1 MLRQGNHK
9 QLCSSLARRYSSK
22 PLPPDFTP
30 NPSPK
35 QPFGRPYYG
44 TMVGLSVLGLVGGA
58 TLYLHTGEKPYIHTT
73 LFNGHPAKM
82 RSVRG
87 EWVELRYPSLST
99 ANKEYVF
106 KYRLLDEDEAEEML
120 QGSKGDFTVDREGNP
135 IKSLD
140 KISLASNSPSE
151 DRWTFDIVTR
161 QDLVD
166 IAKQKNGYWWFDW
179 WKAQNR
185 NRQESKSLQPTTV
198 SGDQDIVMCSVW
210 DGHGGDETAQLLKQ
224 SLHGCLAWNLGKMFD
239 KGPWQWLAQKILG
252 ESSGSKDLPSPES
265 FSKLISDTFIA
276 LDDDIVFSPQRMF
289 KSAPDNKINPL
300 LPPHL
305 PSTMTLSPLL
315 NSGACCCTA
324 IVDVASDRLYV
335 ANAGDTR
342 AVAGWW
348 NEEEKTWRCD
358 VLTQDCMGDNP
369 VEVQRMVAEHPEDEK
384 DTVVCDVGSGA
395 RVLGGLQPT
404 RAFGD
409 SIYKAEH
416 TTWQDVHKGLLQY
429 DHGKRWRKFDECP
442 NKTPPYAT
450 AKPEIAWRDIHPE
463 NGEELKFV
471 VIATDGQE
479 ASHLLAAHL
488 ANPKR
493 EQVERVALPLMFP
506 HQEPLP
512 NDVHP
517 YPKEDMTTEG
527 SWVFEDDNSA
537 LHLTRNSL
545 GGGDKELRRQFLS
558 MQNPGVRNVR
568 DDITAIVMWFD
579 NKAVGKDGQ
588 QGDMALVQDAVVS

>member
-1 MLRQGNHK
+1 
-9 QLCSSLARRYSSK
+9 
-22 PLPPDFTP
+22 
-30 NPSPK
+30 
-35 QPFGRPYYG
+35 
-44 TMVGLSVLGLVGGA
+44 
-58 TLYLHTGEKPYIHTT
+58 
-73 LFNGHPAKM
+73 
-82 RSVRG
+82 
-87 EWVELRYPSLST
+87 
-99 ANKEYVF
+99 
-106 KYRLLDEDEAEEML
+106 
-120 QGSKGDFTVDREGNP
+120 
-135 IKSLD
+135 
-140 KISLASNSPSE
+140 
-151 DRWTFDIVTR
+151 
-161 QDLVD
+161 
-166 IAKQKNGYWWFDW
+166 
-179 WKAQNR
+179 
-185 NRQESKSLQPTTV
+185 
-198 SGDQDIVMCSVW
+198 
-210 DGHGGDETAQLLKQ
+210 
-224 SLHGCLAWNLGKMFD
+224 
-239 KGPWQWLAQKILG
+239 
-252 ESSGSKDLPSPES
+252 
-265 FSKLISDTFIA
+265 
-276 LDDDIVFSPQRMF
+276 
-289 KSAPDNKINPL
+289 
-300 LPPHL
+300 
-305 PSTMTLSPLL
+305 MTLSPLL

-416 TTWQDVHKGLLQY
+416 TTWQESY

-471 VIATDGQE
+471 VIATDGLWDRMTSEE

-568 DDITAIVMWFD
+568 DDITAMQVFFSLSSD
-579 NKAVGKDGQ
+579 RRAYQ
-588 QGDMALVQDAVVS
+588 A